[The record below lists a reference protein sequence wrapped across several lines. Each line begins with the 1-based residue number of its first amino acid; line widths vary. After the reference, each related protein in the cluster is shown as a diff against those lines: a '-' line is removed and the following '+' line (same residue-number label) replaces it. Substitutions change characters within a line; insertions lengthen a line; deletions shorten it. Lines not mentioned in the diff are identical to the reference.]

1 MPGTD
6 GQAASPPASHDA
18 ITGRARHAEPDNLRL
33 AADADSACVS
43 HTESAICAN
52 SYLSVTGCL
61 LRYVILWKVAGM
73 GIPTPTAKELEPLPA
88 MAVPS

>member
-1 MPGTD
+1 MDDLRCAARAGGT
-6 GQAASPPASHDA
+6 AVS
-18 ITGRARHAEPDNLRL
+18 RA
-33 AADADSACVS
+33 
-43 HTESAICAN
+43 ESAICAN